1 MQAII
6 IASDPE
12 DRDFLSFVLRHA
24 GLAVARTAEA
34 HHIKSALHEHPV
46 DLILLVLDPRSA
58 TVSAVKEIRAITQ
71 APLML
76 LGERLTEEQQCVL
89 LDVGADLILERPFSP
104 RIVTRYAHMLLRR
117 AGTIPV
123 SVLPTLESNG
133 LALDPGTRQVTR
145 PDGES
150 YQLTPLE
157 FRLLYLLM
165 TNRGQVIATEIIVE
179 RVWGYSGSGNRD
191 LVRGLVRRLRRKID
205 PDPTHPRYIETISG
219 VGYRFVVV

>member
-1 MQAII
+1 
-6 IASDPE
+6 
-12 DRDFLSFVLRHA
+12 
-24 GLAVARTAEA
+24 
-34 HHIKSALHEHPV
+34 
-46 DLILLVLDPRSA
+46 
-58 TVSAVKEIRAITQ
+58 
-71 APLML
+71 
-76 LGERLTEEQQCVL
+76 
-89 LDVGADLILERPFSP
+89 
-104 RIVTRYAHMLLRR
+104 MLLRR

-133 LALDPGTRQVTR
+133 LALDPSTRQVTR

-165 TNRGQVIATEIIVE
+165 TNRGQVIGSDLIVE

-205 PDPTHPRYIETISG
+205 PDPHHPRYIETISG
-219 VGYRFVVV
+219 VGYRFIVV

>member
-6 IASDPE
+6 IASHPE

-76 LGERLTEEQQCVL
+76 L
-89 LDVGADLILERPFSP
+89 
-104 RIVTRYAHMLLRR
+104 RR

-123 SVLPTLESNG
+123 AVLPTLESNG
-133 LALDPGTRQVTR
+133 LALDPSTRQVTG

-150 YQLTPLE
+150 CQLTPLE

-165 TNRGQVIATEIIVE
+165 TNRGQVIGTDLIVE

-191 LVRGLVRRLRRKID
+191 LVRGLVRRLRRKVD
-205 PDPTHPRYIETISG
+205 PDPSQPRYIETIPG
-219 VGYRFVVV
+219 VGYRFIVP